1 MATEPD
7 RLRRG
12 KLGNGLTVLL
22 APVPEAAR
30 VAVSVHYRV
39 GFRNEPEQA
48 AGFAHLFEHLM
59 FEGSEG
65 VGPREHGARVHAVGG
80 AGDART
86 HQDYT
91 RYFQVLPS
99 ESLDLA
105 LFLEADRMRAPRF
118 AEAGIRRQLAGVA
131 EEIRISVRERPY
143 GGFPWPRLPPA
154 LYRDF
159 ANAHD
164 GFGDTDQLAEVTPEQ
179 CREFFRLH
187 YPPGNAVL
195 TVCGGFDPGQARELI
210 SRHFGAIPARTVRP
224 VPRLSEWLRRARTIE
239 VSDPRISLPGLAI
252 GYPLPDPDT
261 DLPAYLAHQ
270 VLAPALRWPA
280 DLAMTSDSS
289 CGFFES
295 LDAAVPDT
303 LVLTALHQPDTPA
316 DALLSDLDRR
326 LAGLAEHG
334 MRQHTFEEH
343 RDRLRHEHHRRH
355 ADLLTRCCA
364 LGRLEILFGRAELL
378 DDWPRLLD
386 ALPVGAAA
394 TAAQRLRGLPRG
406 VLRVVPETP
415 R

>member
-1 MATEPD
+1 MRRD
-7 RLRRG
+7 R
-12 KLGNGLTVLL
+12 LGNGLTVLL

-59 FEGSEG
+59 FEGSAE
-65 VGPREHGARVHAVGG
+65 VGPREHGARVHATGG

-99 ESLDLA
+99 QSLELA

-118 AEAGIRRQLAGVA
+118 TEAGIQRQLAGVA
-131 EEIRISVRERPY
+131 EEIRLSVRERPY
-143 GGFPWPRLPPA
+143 GGFPWPRLPQA

-164 GFGDTDQLAEVTPEQ
+164 GFGDTTRLAGITPEQ
-179 CREFFRLH
+179 CREFFGLH

-195 TVCGGFDPGQARELI
+195 TVCGDFDPGLAWDLI
-210 SRHFGAIPARTVRP
+210 NRHFGDIPARP
-224 VPRLSEWLRRARTIE
+224 VPPVARLTEQLRQASTI
-239 VSDPRISLPGLAI
+239 VLPDRRISLPGLAI
-252 GYPLPDPDT
+252 GYPLPDPAT
-261 DLPAYLAHQ
+261 ELPAYLAHQ

-280 DLAMTSDSS
+280 ELSLASDSS
-289 CGFFES
+289 CGFFDY
-295 LDAAVPDT
+295 LDAADPDT
-303 LVLTALHQPDTPA
+303 LVLTAVHRPQTQPE
-316 DALLSDLDRR
+316 ALLSYVDRR
-326 LAGLAEHG
+326 LSTVAGHGLPRAE
-334 MRQHTFEEH
+334 FERH
-343 RDRLRHEHHRRH
+343 RDRLRLEHHRRH

-378 DDWPRLLD
+378 DDWPGLLD
-386 ALPVGAAA
+386 ALPPDSVPAAA
-394 TAAQRLRGLPRG
+394 ERLRASPRG
-406 VLRVVPETP
+406 VLHAVPDNG